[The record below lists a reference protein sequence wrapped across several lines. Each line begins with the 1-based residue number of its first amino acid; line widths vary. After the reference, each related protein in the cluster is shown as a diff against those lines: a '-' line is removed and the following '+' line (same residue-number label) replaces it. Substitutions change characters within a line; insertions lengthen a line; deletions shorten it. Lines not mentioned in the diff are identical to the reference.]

1 MDLSTDDFQRY
12 QRQIILPELGEAGQK
27 RLKEAKVLI
36 IGCGGLGSPVILYLA
51 AAGVGNIGLVE
62 YDKVEKSNLHRQ
74 ILYKND
80 AVGQSKIEL
89 AARSVAEINPGIR
102 VTQHAVRLDRYNVL
116 DIFRSYDLI
125 VDGSDNFPTRYLVN
139 DACEILGKPYVYGAI
154 HRFEGQVGVFNHQDS
169 STYRDL
175 FPEPPP
181 PEMAPNC
188 AEAGVLGVIAGLIGS
203 MQANEALKI
212 LGGFGQPLAGELFI
226 IDALTLFSR
235 KFRIPKIA
243 DRPKVIELIDYEVFC
258 QVSQVNEITLEELER
273 WQAEDK
279 DFQLVDVREPNE
291 YEANNLE
298 GELIPLDEIEDR
310 RNEIRKDIPVVI
322 HCQTGLR
329 SSRAISILKEKFGF
343 DNLINL
349 KGGISG

>member
-12 QRQIILPELGEAGQK
+12 QRQIILPELGESGQK
-27 RLKEAKVLI
+27 KLKAAKVLI

-51 AAGVGNIGLVE
+51 AAGVGHIGLVE
-62 YDKVEKSNLHRQ
+62 YDAVEKSNLHRQ
-74 ILYKND
+74 VLYGND
-80 AVGQSKIEL
+80 SVSRPKIEQ
-89 AARSVAEINPGIR
+89 AANRINEINPDIH
-102 VTQHAVRLDRYNVL
+102 VAQHAVRLDRHNVL

-125 VDGSDNFPTRYLVN
+125 VDGTDNFPTRYLVN
-139 DACEILGKPYVYGAI
+139 DACEILGKPYIYGAI
-154 HRFEGQVGVFNHQDS
+154 HRFEGQVGVFNYKNS

-235 KFRIPKIA
+235 KFRIPKIPG
-243 DRPKVIELIDYEVFC
+243 RVRVSELIDYEEFC
-258 QVSQVNEITLEELER
+258 HITLSNEISMAELER
-273 WQAEDK
+273 WKTESR
-279 DFQLVDVREPNE
+279 DFQLIDVREPHE
-291 YEANNLE
+291 YEADNLE
-298 GELIPLDEIEDR
+298 GELIPLDEIEERYD
-310 RNEIRKDIPVVI
+310 EIRRDIPVVV

-329 SSRAISILKEKFGF
+329 SNRAIGILKDKFGF
-343 DNLINL
+343 DNLFNL
-349 KGGISG
+349 KGGMSG